1 MRALNVRSADFL
13 SAWLLSLFVRS
24 LPSETAARVWD
35 ALLCEGPKVLVRVAV
50 ALLKMAEVALLAA
63 PDASAFATALRL
75 ACGRCH
81 DRDALQAA
89 AFDSLGSLPRARLDA
104 LRKAAAEELV
114 AERAEASLRRS
125 SYSVSAPA

>member
-1 MRALNVRSADFL
+1 MVLQVKIFVAPLIVAWEIIGAEGIERYIKTIGLFRSKAKH
-13 SAWLLSLFVRS
+13 AAETCRLLIERH
-24 LPSETAARVWD
+24 
-35 ALLCEGPKVLVRVAV
+35 G
-50 ALLKMAEVALLAA
+50 AEV
-63 PDASAFATALRL
+63 PE
-75 ACGRCH
+75 